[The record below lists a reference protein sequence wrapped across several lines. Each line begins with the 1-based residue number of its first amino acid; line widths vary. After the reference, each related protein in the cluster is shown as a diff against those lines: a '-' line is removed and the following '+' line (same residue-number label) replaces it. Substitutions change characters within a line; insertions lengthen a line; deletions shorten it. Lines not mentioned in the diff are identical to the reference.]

1 MIDATRHGHNLF
13 SRSLDWH
20 SINMQAH
27 VYTHTQ
33 AAFVK
38 YQGGDLVKYQIL
50 TGAQNKEETGASRLS
65 TGDA

>member
-1 MIDATRHGHNLF
+1 MEDALVPFILGMILGDLK
-13 SRSLDWH
+13 
-20 SINMQAH
+20 
-27 VYTHTQ
+27 Q